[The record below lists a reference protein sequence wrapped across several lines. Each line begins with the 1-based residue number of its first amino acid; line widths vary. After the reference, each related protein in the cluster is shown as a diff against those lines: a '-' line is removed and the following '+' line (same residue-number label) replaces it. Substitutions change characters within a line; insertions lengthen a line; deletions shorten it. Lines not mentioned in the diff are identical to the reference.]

1 MMVDDVLATGGT
13 MAACIELLRS
23 LGANVI
29 GAAFLMEIEG
39 LQGRDKLGNIEVC
52 SLVKC

>member
-1 MMVDDVLATGGT
+1 MMYSPQ
-13 MAACIELLRS
+13 AARWLPVSSCCKAY
-23 LGANVI
+23 GAQVI

-39 LQGRDKLGNIEVC
+39 LHGRDKLGNIEVC